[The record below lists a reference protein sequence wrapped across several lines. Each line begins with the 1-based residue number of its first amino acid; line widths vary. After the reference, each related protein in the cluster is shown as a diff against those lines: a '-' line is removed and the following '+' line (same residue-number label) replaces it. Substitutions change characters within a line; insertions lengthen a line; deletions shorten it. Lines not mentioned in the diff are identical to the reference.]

1 MSSYVSKV
9 ISHTEN
15 VTLSAGGLQLHIT
28 DCRIAQSFGAFDGS
42 QQSTKILI
50 CQKFN
55 FILGLADL
63 LCKPAMQSSNITS
76 TKMFSQQS
84 TKVLCYTVC
93 EIIVYV

>member
-1 MSSYVSKV
+1 MV
-9 ISHTEN
+9 HN
-15 VTLSAGGLQLHIT
+15 
-28 DCRIAQSFGAFDGS
+28 
-42 QQSTKILI
+42 QSTKILI

-84 TKVLCYTVC
+84 TKVCYTVC
-93 EIIVYV
+93 EISVYV